1 MNTVFDKARDL
12 ATALLESEAGKKVND
27 ARFIFDGNEEA
38 QKQLLNIQTSEQH
51 LKQVFRMV
59 L

>member
-27 ARFIFDGNEEA
+27 AMKKLRNSF
-38 QKQLLNIQTSEQH
+38 LNIQTSEQH

>member
-27 ARFIFDGNEEA
+27 ARYIFDGDEEA

>member
-27 ARFIFDGNEEA
+27 ARYIFDGDEEA
-38 QKQLLNIQTSEQH
+38 Q
-51 LKQVFRMV
+51 KQVFRMV